1 MKRMELDQEDFPAMV
16 ADAGDRPG
24 PPQTPSPAP
33 PKGARESRFSLLRW
47 LWGRVASLFAAS
59 FDLLTLGLLVGAA
72 FVSVTLAELPETATL
87 RDVQLQEPLR
97 VYTADGG
104 LMAEFGA
111 QRRSP
116 VAFKDIPPL
125 LVKAFLA
132 TEDSRFFE
140 HEGVDLT
147 GIGRAAL
154 NYARTGERTQG
165 GSTITMQVARNF
177 FLSREKTFQ
186 RKFAELLL
194 AMHIERTFTKQEILE
209 LYLNK
214 IFFGHRAY
222 GISAAA
228 ALYYNKPLNE
238 LTLPEMAML
247 AGIPKA
253 PSANNPV
260 SNPKRAMARR
270 EHVLRRMRGLGY
282 ITERELRSAL
292 QAPDHAMLHRKE
304 VDLDADYVSE
314 MVRREMYARFGEDA
328 YHEGYRVTTT
338 VDTRLQRA
346 AQASVRT
353 ALLDYDLR
361 HGYRGP
367 EGHFEV
373 GGKTDAELDQ
383 MLESVRSLPRLV
395 AGIVV
400 GADSS
405 EAEVYVGGGRKV
417 SLGLK
422 QASWARPF
430 KSENWRGPPPRRLT
444 DVVAVGDL
452 VRLRKDSDGAWALSQ
467 APSSAGALAAVSPA
481 DGAIRAL
488 VGGYYFSDSK
498 FNRAVDARRQPG
510 SSFKPFIYASAL
522 DKGWTPASLVKDER
536 ISIRLNQRE
545 MWEPDNFDHKT
556 MGPIRLRVAL
566 TLSRNLASIYLLEH
580 VGLDYA
586 RRFVGRFGF
595 DLQNLPLGLS
605 MALGTAEVSPLQM
618 AGAYAVFANGG
629 FRVNPYFITRVEN
642 GDGKLVFEAKPR
654 QACADCWF
662 HYEQSPAQTAA
673 LERKDGL
680 QANRV
685 LEPRLTFEMNS
696 LLQGV
701 IREGTGRKALQL
713 GRSDLAGKTGTTNDV
728 RDSWFCGYQK
738 DLVAVSWMGFDDFA
752 PLGRGETGGQAGL
765 GMWVSFMRDALKD
778 KPEAILDVPE
788 GMVEVRVDK
797 RRGTLTSA
805 TGSNT
810 VTEWVREE
818 YQQSL
823 GGPEPVQYAGDG
835 YGPSSAPRV
844 IDELF

>member
-1 MKRMELDQEDFPAMV
+1 MKRMELGADDLPVLM
-16 ADAGDRPG
+16 ADAADRPV
-24 PPQTPSPAP
+24 PPQVDKPPPRKRPPAP
-33 PKGARESRFSLLRW
+33 RSSFAGWFWR
-47 LWGRVASLFAAS
+47 RVAAFFAA
-59 FDLLTLGLLVGAA
+59 LLTILVLGLIVGAA
-72 FVSVTLAELPETATL
+72 FVATTLAQLPKTAAL

-97 VYTADGG
+97 VYTADGA

-111 QRRSP
+111 QRRRP
-116 VAFKDIPPL
+116 VAFKDLPPL

-140 HEGVDLT
+140 HEGVDVT
-147 GIGRAAL
+147 GIGRAAI
-154 NYARTGERTQG
+154 NYLKTGERSQG

-177 FLSREKTFQ
+177 FLTREKTFQ
-186 RKFAELLL
+186 RKFSELLL
-194 AMHIERTFTKQEILE
+194 AMHIERTLSKQEILE

-228 ALYYNKPLNE
+228 ALYYDKALDQ

-260 SNPKRAMARR
+260 SNPKRALQRR
-270 EHVLRRMRGLGY
+270 NYVLGRMRELGY
-282 ITERELRSAL
+282 ITEQEFVAAQRE
-292 QAPDHAMLHRKE
+292 PDRAALHRRQ
-304 VDLDADYVSE
+304 VDLDADYMSE
-314 MVRREMYARFGEDA
+314 LVRREMYARFGEDA
-328 YHEGYRVTTT
+328 YQKGFRVTTT
-338 VDTRLQRA
+338 VDAKLQRA
-346 AQASVRT
+346 AQRAVRT

-361 HGYRGP
+361 HGYRGA
-367 EGHFEV
+367 EAHDKIKGAS
-373 GGKTDAELDQ
+373 DAALDR
-383 MLESVRSLPRLV
+383 LLNGVRFLPGLK
-395 AGIVV
+395 AGIVTRA
-400 GADSS
+400 GSTQG
-405 EAEVYVGGGRKV
+405 EVYVGNGQRV
-417 SLGLK
+417 QLTLK
-422 QASWARPF
+422 QVRWAQPF
-430 KSENWRGPPPRRLT
+430 KNENWRGPAPRKVS
-444 DVVAVGDL
+444 DAIAAGDL
-452 VRLRKDSDGAWALSQ
+452 IRLRKDSDGVWALSQ
-467 APSSAGALAAVSPA
+467 APSPAGALVALSPH

-498 FNRAVDARRQPG
+498 FDRAVDARRQPG
-510 SSFKPFIYASAL
+510 SSFKPFIYSAAL

-566 TLSRNLASIYLLEH
+566 TLSRNLASIHLLEH
-580 VGLDYA
+580 IGLDYA
-586 RRFVGRFGF
+586 KSFVGRFGF
-595 DLQNLPLGLS
+595 DLHDVPLGLS

-618 AGAYAVFANGG
+618 AGAYAVLANGG
-629 FRVNPYFITRVEN
+629 FRVNPYFITRVED
-642 GDGKLVFEAKPR
+642 GDGKVVFAAEPR
-654 QACADCWF
+654 HACDDCWF
-662 HYEQSPAQTAA
+662 HDEKEPAQTTA
-673 LERKDGL
+673 LDTTNGS
-680 QANRV
+680 QADRV
-685 LEPRLTFEMNS
+685 LEPRVVFEMNS

-738 DLVAVSWMGFDDFA
+738 DLVTVSWMGYDDFS

-765 GMWVSFMRDALKD
+765 GMWVDFMRVALKD
-778 KPEAILDVPE
+778 KPEAQLDVPS

-797 RRGTLTSA
+797 RHGTPTTA
-805 TGSNT
+805 TGSDT

-818 YQQSL
+818 YQHAL
-823 GGPEPVQYAGDG
+823 GGPQPIHVTAGYA
-835 YGPSSAPRV
+835 PSSAPRM